1 MQSRSLLRHVRFGVM
16 LGVIAAGF
24 MSAQARAGNTHEQPS
39 ADPSAVSTSGAAALS
54 GSASLA
60 GAASLSGSQSGVQSD
75 IGVDTSLVGGDSSAR
90 ARSGDSNA
98 SADGTQTTLVD
109 ASSVYER
116 SVGTL
121 IMGTVIPVDCGFGG
135 QAGGANTNA
144 SGFLGAS
151 WTTDRCYT
159 LKVANAWAAMGEYEY
174 ACEMLMDVSR
184 RAMKRRGIV
193 NVDCAVIGARL
204 RGWHAMPAP
213 VVTKSEAVQPAPP
226 AGSSNYV
233 TQEQLD
239 RAFKKSLSK

>member
-1 MQSRSLLRHVRFGVM
+1 MKSRTIGMGLIIGACLLSMSLNAYAENPH
-16 LGVIAAGF
+16 
-24 MSAQARAGNTHEQPS
+24 QDP
-39 ADPSAVSTSGAAALS
+39 ADPSAVAQAGSAAIAGAAAVS
-54 GSASLA
+54 GSRSGAVA
-60 GAASLSGSQSGVQSD
+60 GIESAIEVAPV
-75 IGVDTSLVGGDSSAR
+75 IDTSLVGGDSSAKSKSE
-90 ARSGDSNA
+90 AN
-98 SADGTQTTLVD
+98 GTQLTSVD

-135 QAGGANTNA
+135 QAGGADRNG

-174 ACEMLMDVSR
+174 ACEMLMDVGR

-204 RGWHAMPAP
+204 RAWHAMPAP
-213 VVTKSEAVQPAPP
+213 TVAVTKSEAVQGSPP

-239 RAFKKSLSK
+239 RAFKQSMSK